1 MEAIPEEYHWWG
13 AKGGRGS
20 DVEKEEEP
28 KVFSES
34 LAGGGTGEREG
45 GVLVWGA
52 HLYVSRV

>member
-34 LAGGGTGEREG
+34 LQEEELGKGKVGC
-45 GVLVWGA
+45 
-52 HLYVSRV
+52 